1 MNENRVDRI
10 TFQERAS
17 RQLQRIENGSLQC
30 KNNFNNFGNKVM
42 MGFEESRIQVK
53 GMNYSLMT
61 SNDNIINALKG
72 VIKIESMMQDEA
84 VERNANMEQIR
95 TDFKNIIDSNS
106 RVFQESIR
114 LEESVETLNVNMTI
128 LQEGLVNGNGAI
140 VTVYSIINEYERYH

>member
-61 SNDNIINALKG
+61 SNDNIINTLKG

-128 LQEGLVNGNGAI
+128 LQEGLDNGNGAI